1 MGCAKLSVTRVIQI
15 APAHHVLMLRLILPS
30 DCLHILHIVHSPLGM
45 LQGGRSC
52 RCRGGGAWPYLR
64 GDIALALLCL
74 AMLFAFWGVWALTR
88 QTHESGA
95 RIGRATPAQRVGNS
109 AMHGSATGVITFSR
123 NRLIADMLVA
133 VGWLA

>member
-1 MGCAKLSVTRVIQI
+1 MT
-15 APAHHVLMLRLILPS
+15 
-30 DCLHILHIVHSPLGM
+30 SPTEYLGKIYEDWD
-45 LQGGRSC
+45 QGRQDVNAFFHCRS
-52 RCRGGGAWPYLR
+52 GKMWPCLR

-95 RIGRATPAQRVGNS
+95 RIGRATPAQRSGNS
-109 AMHGSATGVITFSR
+109 TMHGSATGVITFSR
-123 NRLIADMLVA
+123 IRLIADMLVG